1 GEIYVVGGI
10 EDGWIE
16 TDSLFIYSQENDSW
30 REATNMPT
38 KRGALTAQ
46 FIDGVLYAVGGSTR
60 IAMDTNEAYNPET
73 DSWEKKTLML
83 TARDHLTSAVLGGK
97 MYVIGGRSISLAT
110 NLGTNE
116 VYDPA
121 TDSWTSLESMPTP
134 RGGIAAAEIGGSIF
148 VFGGEQTSGT
158 FSENEQYIPNEGW
171 FSHKSM
177 PTSRHG
183 LGAAAVDDRIY
194 VIGGGV
200 APGLSV
206 SNVNES
212 YYNAN
217 FVPEFG
223 VLSFVVLGV
232 SFTLVVILYSSRRI
246 TMQN

>member
-1 GEIYVVGGI
+1 
-10 EDGWIE
+10 
-16 TDSLFIYSQENDSW
+16 
-30 REATNMPT
+30 MPT